1 MTNYANE
8 VYFVL
13 DPNGN
18 EKLFITARDDYRTEK
33 ALATEVPRYFG
44 SDFVFV
50 RKLIVASGLT
60 KDQAESGRRTLCAYF
75 KAMGR
80 SILNRKDAPMLL
92 VDQ

>member
-8 VYFVL
+8 VLFVL
-13 DPNGN
+13 DPNN
-18 EKLFITARDDYRTEK
+18 IEVVYITARDDYRTEK

-50 RKLIVASGLT
+50 RKLVVESGLT
-60 KDQAESGRRTLCAYF
+60 KDQAESGRRALLAYYE
-75 KAMGR
+75 AMGR
-80 SILNRKDAPMLL
+80 TILNVKDAPMLL